1 MSALRKINATLDL
14 NKKTWNMERIEAI
27 QSDINSLT
35 LAVQIVESGL
45 QKDLTGYKPTFAV
58 VLPGTNE
65 YILDDLH
72 VNLTNLSEGY
82 FEYTFVKEA
91 FAVPGIYDTARFIIK
106 KDDGTELTGMPRF
119 MYYVEKDPLQGTV
132 KAETYVSDFER
143 LESMIADVETEI
155 ADLHDEVTS
164 ESLRLDTEIAQ
175 LDTKIDTETGKLQ
188 TEANNLQTQFDSFNP
203 TQFAQQED
211 FENHIYNSDIHVT
224 TENKISWEAKE
235 TPANAQAKAD
245 IALTEAKTYADS
257 ILDEFGAWINLP
269 LNAGFSTGDGN
280 VSQYRL
286 IRKHTNEGMKT
297 FVEFRGAVAGTFSSA
312 SNSLL
317 STMPVGA
324 RPVVTYYGS
333 GESNNGNGGRI
344 AIPVNG
350 QILQVSSTD
359 NANPAYVG
367 LSTIIYEIGN

>member
-188 TEANNLQTQFDSFNP
+188 TEANNLQTQFDSLNP
-203 TQFAQQED
+203 DQFPQKAD
-211 FENHIYNSDIHVT
+211 FENHINNTNIHVT
-224 TENKISWEAKE
+224 MTDKTNWNTKENTAGS
-235 TPANAQAKAD
+235 QAKAD
-245 IALTEAKTYADS
+245 SALNSAKAYTDS
-257 ILDEFGAWINLP
+257 KMDSYGAWINVP
-269 LNAGFSTGDGN
+269 LASGYSTGDSN
-280 VSQYRL
+280 TPQYRL
-286 IRKHTNEGMKT
+286 VAKQTSTGLKT
-297 FVEFRGAVAGTFSSA
+297 FAEFRGSVAGTFISTA
-312 SNSLL
+312 NSTLA
-317 STMPVGA
+317 TMPTGT
-324 RPVVTYYGS
+324 RPIVTYYGAAT
-333 GESNNGNGGRI
+333 SNNGNGGRI
-344 AIPVNG
+344 AIPVDG
-350 QILQVSSTD
+350 KLLQVSSTD
-359 NANPAYVG
+359 NANPSYVS
-367 LSTIIYEIGN
+367 LSMILYEVGN

>member
-14 NKKTWNMERIEAI
+14 NKKVWDIERIEAI
-27 QSDINSLT
+27 QSDMNSLT

-106 KDDGTELTGMPRF
+106 KDDGTELSGMPRF
-119 MYYVEKDPLQGTV
+119 TYYVAKDPLQGTV

-175 LDTKIDTETGKLQ
+175 LDTKIDTETSKLQ
-188 TEANNLQTQFDSFNP
+188 TEANNIQTQFDSFTP

-245 IALTEAKTYADS
+245 KALTEAKTYTDNM
-257 ILDEFGAWINLP
+257 LDEFWAWINLP

-280 VSQYRL
+280 VAQYRL
-286 IRKHTNEGMKT
+286 IRKHTNEGIKT
-297 FVEFRGAVAGTFSSA
+297 FVEFRGAVAGTFSST

-317 STMPVGA
+317 STMPAGA
-324 RPVVTYYGS
+324 RPAVTYYGS
-333 GESNNGNGGRI
+333 GASNNGNGGRI

-350 QILQVSSTD
+350 QVLQVSSTN
-359 NANPAYVG
+359 NANPSYVG
-367 LSTIIYEIGN
+367 LSTIFYEVGN

>member
-245 IALTEAKTYADS
+245 KALTDAKTYADS
-257 ILDEFGAWINLP
+257 MLDEYTAWVKLP
-269 LNAGFSTGDGN
+269 LTSGFSTGDN
-280 VSQYRL
+280 NTPQYRL
-286 IRKHTNEGMKT
+286 ITTPTNEGTKI
-297 FVEFRGAVAGTFSSA
+297 FAEFRGAIAGTF
-312 SNSLL
+312 L
-317 STMPVGA
+317 STANSTVANMPAGT
-324 RPVVTYYGS
+324 RPAATEYFTAA
-333 GESNNGNGGRI
+333 SNNGDSGRI
-344 AIPVNG
+344 AFTTTGTV
-350 QILQVSSTD
+350 LQVSSSA
-359 NANPAYVG
+359 NATPSYVA
-367 LSTIIYEIGN
+367 LSGIKYEVGN